1 MAIQKFEDIVA
12 WQKAQALAVDVYT
25 AFGKNKDLGF
35 KDQIFRSVVSVSNNI
50 AEGFDRDSDAEFSR
64 FLHYSIASC
73 SEVRS
78 MVYLAERL
86 KYISSEQKTDLLQK
100 TFEVSKIIR
109 GLIKSMSNTK

>member
-1 MAIQKFEDIVA
+1 MAIQKFEDVVA
-12 WQKAQALAVDVYT
+12 WQKAQELAVNVYT
-25 AFGKNKDLGF
+25 AFEKNKDFGF
-35 KDQIFRSVVSVSNNI
+35 KDQIFRSVVSISNNI

-100 TFEVSKIIR
+100 TFEESKIIR
-109 GLIKSMSNTK
+109 GLIKSISNNK